1 MPARESFRSSTP
13 PDSKCSTSAVVAQLR
28 KIAARALPKLR
39 VSAAAATIRVSRGA
53 LAQLVRAP
61 PCHGGGCGFE
71 PRRLRSLTKWNGPN
85 SRQIRDK
92 FRGHGIRKRKKPRCV
107 PSGPRSAEFIKK
119 LAAYGSEGSRFE
131 SPR

>member
-1 MPARESFRSSTP
+1 MPARESFRSSNP

-71 PRRLRSLTKWNGPN
+71 PRRLRGFCNTFNAHFSSHMTAVAMDYRL
-85 SRQIRDK
+85 
-92 FRGHGIRKRKKPRCV
+92 KPQ
-107 PSGPRSAEFIKK
+107 PEMT
-119 LAAYGSEGSRFE
+119 
-131 SPR
+131 